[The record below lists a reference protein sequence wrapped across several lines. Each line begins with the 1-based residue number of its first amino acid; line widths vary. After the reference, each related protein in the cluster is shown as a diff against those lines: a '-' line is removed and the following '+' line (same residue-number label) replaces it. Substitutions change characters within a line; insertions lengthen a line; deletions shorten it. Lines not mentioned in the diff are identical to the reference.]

1 MRLLLLLLL
10 LALAAGAAAGLFLH
24 DEAGY
29 VLVSIG
35 PWILETSVLGFAVSV
50 IVGIAAVFY
59 GARLLAVLLRL
70 PRIVQQARAE
80 RRSRRAQESFE
91 SGLQQLLEGRW
102 AGAEVELVRRAADHR
117 TPGLN
122 YLLAARAAQR
132 AGEFERRDHYLAL
145 AVRQE
150 GLPPL
155 AVDLV
160 RAELMFERR
169 DLAAAL
175 PVLQELYRAHPR
187 HPYVIELLAET
198 YVRLPQW
205 EPLRQLLATP
215 DGARALTP
223 PRYRELYGQALRQ
236 TLLKA
241 GEAARLDALKSS
253 WEATPAGFRSRPD
266 IRAAYLRGLARFGAD
281 AEVAAQIVQMLKAG
295 WDSGLVE
302 IYGELGGLD
311 PVGQLAT
318 VEQWLNQH
326 GEKPELLLA
335 AGHVCTR
342 NRLWGKARSYLDA
355 ALRMQPSPTV
365 YLALAKVCEQSK
377 QPEEAALFY
386 RRGLELAAQP
396 SAGQVS
402 KA

>member
-29 VLVSIG
+29 VLISIG
-35 PWILETSVLGFAVSV
+35 PWVVETSVLGFAASV
-50 IVGIAAVFY
+50 IVVIAGAWY
-59 GARLLAVLLRL
+59 GTKLILVLLRL
-70 PRIVQQARAE
+70 PAIVKEAQITRRA
-80 RRSRRAQESFE
+80 RRAQDSFE
-91 SGLQQLLEGRW
+91 TGLRQLLEGRW
-102 AGAEVELVRRAADHR
+102 ASAEVELVRRAADHR
-117 TPGLN
+117 MPGLN

-132 AGEFERRDHYLAL
+132 GGAPERRDHYLAL
-145 AVRQE
+145 AARQE
-150 GLPPL
+150 ELPAL
-155 AVDLV
+155 AVELV

-175 PVLQELYRAHPR
+175 PVLQDLIKQQAQ

-205 EPLRQLLATP
+205 EPLRRLLATP
-215 DGARALTP
+215 AGARALTP
-223 PRYRELYGQALRQ
+223 ARYRELYGQALRQ
-236 TLLKA
+236 ALLGAGESARLEALKA
-241 GEAARLDALKSS
+241 AWDS
-253 WEATPAGFRSRPD
+253 TPPEFRARPD
-266 IRAAYLRGLARFGAD
+266 IRGAYLRGLARFGAE
-281 AEVAAQIVQMLKAG
+281 AEVAAQIMQMLKAG
-295 WDSGLVE
+295 WDADLVE
-302 IYGELGGLD
+302 IYSELAALD
-311 PVGQLAT
+311 PVAQLAT

-335 AGHVCTR
+335 AGRVCTR

-355 ALRMQPSPTV
+355 ALRIAPSAGV
-365 YLALAKVCEQSK
+365 YLALAKVCEQAK
-377 QPEEAALFY
+377 QPEEANLFY

>member
-1 MRLLLLLLL
+1 MRLLLALLF
-10 LALAAGAAAGLFLH
+10 LALAAGVAAGLFLH

-29 VLVSIG
+29 VLISVR
-35 PWILETSVLGFAVSV
+35 PWVIETSVLGFITLVVVAV
-50 IVGIAAVFY
+50 GGTY
-59 GARLLAVLLRL
+59 LGAKLLIVLLRL
-70 PRIVQQARAE
+70 PARVKEAAAT
-80 RRSRRAQESFE
+80 RRARRAQDSFE

-102 AGAEVELVRRAADHR
+102 GSAEVELVRRAADHR
-117 TPGLN
+117 IPGLN

-132 AGEFERRDHYLAL
+132 AGAPERRDQYLAL

-150 GLPPL
+150 SLPEL
-155 AVDLV
+155 AVELV

-175 PVLQELYRAHPR
+175 PVLQELYRRYPK

-198 YVRLPQW
+198 QVRLPQW
-205 EPLRQLLATP
+205 ERLRQLLATP
-215 DGARALTP
+215 EGARALTP
-223 PRYRELYGQALRQ
+223 ARYRELYGQALRQ
-236 TLLKA
+236 ALLRA
-241 GEAARLDALKSS
+241 GETARLDALKSA
-253 WEATPAGFRSRPD
+253 WETTPAEFRARSD
-266 IRAAYLRGLARFGAD
+266 IRGAYLRGLARFGAD
-281 AEVAAQIVQMLKAG
+281 AEVAAQIVQMLKTG
-295 WDSGLVE
+295 WDAELVE
-302 IYGELGGLD
+302 IYSELGALD

-326 GEKPELLLA
+326 GEKAELLLA
-335 AGHVCTR
+335 AGRVCTR

-355 ALRMQPSPTV
+355 ALRLQPSADV
-365 YLALAKVCEQSK
+365 YLALAKVCEQAK
-377 QPEEAALFY
+377 QPEEAGLFY

>member
-29 VLVSIG
+29 VLVSVG
-35 PWILETSVLGFAVSV
+35 PWIVETSVLGFAGAVV
-50 IVGIAAVFY
+50 AALAGAYY
-59 GARLLAVLLRL
+59 GAKLVAVLLRL
-70 PRIVQQARAE
+70 PARVKEARAS
-80 RRSRRAQESFE
+80 RRARRAQESFE

-132 AGEFERRDHYLAL
+132 AGAPERRDHYLAL
-145 AVRQE
+145 AARQE
-150 GLPPL
+150 EMPAL
-155 AVDLV
+155 AVELL

-175 PVLQELYRAHPR
+175 PVLQELYVKHPR

-205 EPLRQLLATP
+205 DALRRLLATP
-215 DGARALTP
+215 DGSRALTP
-223 PRYRELYGQALRQ
+223 ARYRELYGQALRQ
-236 TLLKA
+236 GLLAA
-241 GEAARLDALKSS
+241 GATARLDALKAA
-253 WEATPAGFRSRPD
+253 WDATPPEFRARAD
-266 IRAAYLRGLARFGAD
+266 IRGAWLRGLARFGAD
-281 AEVAAQIVQMLKAG
+281 AEVAAQVTQMLKAG
-295 WDSGLVE
+295 YDGELVE
-302 IYGELGGLD
+302 IYSELGGLD
-311 PVGQLAT
+311 PVAQLAT

-335 AGHVCTR
+335 AGRVCTR

-355 ALRMQPSPTV
+355 ALRVQPTPAV
-365 YLALAKVCEQSK
+365 YLALARVCEQTR
-377 QPEEAALFY
+377 QPEEAALFH
-386 RRGLELAAQP
+386 RCGLELAAQ
-396 SAGQVS
+396 AQ
-402 KA
+402 A

>member
-1 MRLLLLLLL
+1 VRLLLLLLL

-29 VLVSIG
+29 VLISVG
-35 PWILETSVLGFAVSV
+35 PWIVETSVLGFIGAV
-50 IVGIAAVFY
+50 IAAIATAYY
-59 GARLLAVLLRL
+59 GARLVAVLLRL
-70 PRIVQQARAE
+70 PSRVKEARAS
-80 RRSRRAQESFE
+80 RRARRAQESFE
-91 SGLQQLLEGRW
+91 RGLQQLLEGRW
-102 AGAEVELVRRAADHR
+102 STAEVELVRRAADHR

-122 YLLAARAAQR
+122 YLLAAQAAQR
-132 AGEFERRDHYLAL
+132 GGAPERREQYLAL
-145 AVRQE
+145 AARQE
-150 GLPPL
+150 QIPPL
-155 AVDLV
+155 AVELL

-175 PVLQELYRAHPR
+175 PVLQDLYAKHSR

-205 EPLRQLLATP
+205 DALRRLLATP
-215 DGARALTP
+215 DGSRALTP
-223 PRYRELYGQALRQ
+223 ARYRELYGQALRQ
-236 TLLKA
+236 GLLAA
-241 GEAARLDALKSS
+241 GETARLEALKTA
-253 WEATPAGFRSRPD
+253 WEGTPADFRGRPD
-266 IRAAYLRGLARFGAD
+266 IRGAYLRGLARFGAD
-281 AEVAAQIVQMLKAG
+281 AEVAAQITQMLK
-295 WDSGLVE
+295 SGYDGELVE
-302 IYGELGGLD
+302 IYSELGGLD

-335 AGHVCTR
+335 AGRVCTR

-355 ALRMQPSPTV
+355 ALRVQPSPQI
-365 YLALAKVCEQSK
+365 YLALAKVCEQAK

-386 RRGLELAAQP
+386 RRGLELASQP

>member
-1 MRLLLLLLL
+1 MRRLLLLVL
-10 LALAAGAAAGLFLH
+10 LALAAGAGAGLFLH
-24 DEAGY
+24 DEPGY

-35 PWILETSVLGFAVSV
+35 PWVLETSLLGSLAAVVVALLAGVYGLRVLGAV
-50 IVGIAAVFY
+50 
-59 GARLLAVLLRL
+59 LRL
-70 PRIVQQARAE
+70 PRTVRQAQAARRA
-80 RRSRRAQESFE
+80 RRAQESFE

-102 AGAEVELVRRAADHR
+102 AEAEVELVRRAADHR

-132 AGEFERRDHYLAL
+132 AGAPERRDHYLAL
-145 AVRQE
+145 AGRHDD
-150 GLPPL
+150 LPAL
-155 AVDLV
+155 AVQLV

-175 PVLQELYRAHPR
+175 PVLQELYRAHPK

-198 YVRLPQW
+198 QVRLPQW
-205 EPLRQLLATP
+205 EPLRRLLATP
-215 DGARALTP
+215 EGGRALTP
-223 PRYRELYGQALRQ
+223 ARYRELYGQALRQ
-236 TLLKA
+236 SLLAA
-241 GEAARLDALKSS
+241 GETARLEALKSA
-253 WEATPAGFRSRPD
+253 WEAVPAEFRKRSD
-266 IRAAYLRGLARFGAD
+266 IRGAYLRGLARFGAD
-281 AEVAAQIVQMLKAG
+281 AEVAAQVMQMLKAG
-295 WDSGLVE
+295 WDAGLVE

-311 PVGQLAT
+311 PVAQLAT

-335 AGHVCTR
+335 AGRVCTR

-355 ALRMQPSPTV
+355 ALRVQPSAAA
-365 YLALAKVCEQSK
+365 YLALARVCEQSK

>member
-1 MRLLLLLLL
+1 VRLLLLLLL

-24 DEAGY
+24 DDAGY
-29 VLVSIG
+29 VLVSLG
-35 PWILETSVLGFAVSV
+35 PWIVETSVLGFVGSV
-50 IVGIAAVFY
+50 IVALATAYYGARGIAA
-59 GARLLAVLLRL
+59 LLRL
-70 PRIVQQARAE
+70 PARVKEARAS
-80 RRSRRAQESFE
+80 RRARRAQESFE
-91 SGLQQLLEGRW
+91 RGLQQLLEGRW

-132 AGEFERRDHYLAL
+132 AGAPQRRDQYLAL
-145 AVRQE
+145 AARHDDM
-150 GLPPL
+150 PAL
-155 AVDLV
+155 AVELL

-175 PVLQELYRAHPR
+175 PVLQDLYVKHAR

-198 YVRLPQW
+198 YVRLAQW
-205 EPLRQLLATP
+205 DALRRLLATP
-215 DGARALTP
+215 DGSRALTP

-236 TLLKA
+236 GLLAAGDTARLEALKA
-241 GEAARLDALKSS
+241 AWD
-253 WEATPAGFRSRPD
+253 ATPAEFRARPD
-266 IRAAYLRGLARFGAD
+266 IRGAYLRGLARFGAD
-281 AEVAAQIVQMLKAG
+281 AEVAAQITQMLKVAYDG
-295 WDSGLVE
+295 ALVE

-335 AGHVCTR
+335 AGQVCTR

-355 ALRMQPSPTV
+355 ALRVQPSPAV
-365 YLALAKVCEQSK
+365 YLALAKVCEQAK

-386 RRGLELAAQP
+386 RRGLEFTEQRG
-396 SAGQVS
+396 S
-402 KA
+402 